1 MDTSAETLAKT
12 LPYWTSAPGDSLVS
26 VRPNS
31 AVMANICY
39 KPRFMWAKTSVIPQV
54 NSLRGEI
61 YAAIMAVEETP
72 YQGLE
77 KVNLEGDAFI
87 GY

>member
-1 MDTSAETLAKT
+1 MT
-12 LPYWTSAPGDSLVS
+12 
-26 VRPNS
+26 
-31 AVMANICY
+31 NICY
-39 KPRFMWAKTSVIPQV
+39 NPRFTWAKTSVTPQV

-61 YAAIMAVEETP
+61 YAAIMAVEEAP